1 MSRSGSA
8 IVLIPVAMIQPQI
21 VLLKEG
27 TDTSQGKGQL
37 ISNINA
43 CAAVVDIVKTTLG
56 PRGMDKL
63 INQNNSVTISNDG
76 ATIIQLLDIVHPAA
90 KVLTDIAKSQ
100 DNEVGDGTTSVCL
113 LAGAFLNAAKQFIQ
127 DGVRPQTIIRG
138 YRKASQV
145 ALERLREIAVPVDKN
160 IGGSKRAML
169 KACAQTALN
178 SKLIENYKEFFG
190 EMVVDAVTH
199 LDSSELDIDLIGI
212 KHIPGGSVT
221 DSSLVEGVA
230 FKKTFSYAGF
240 EQQPKKF
247 KDAKIAL
254 LNVELELKSERS
266 NAEIRVDNAAEYQ
279 KIVDA
284 EWQIIYDKLNLIV
297 DAGAQ
302 IILSKLPIG
311 DLATQFFADRNL
323 FCAGRVPQADLE
335 RVAAAAGGSIQ
346 TSLRALSDDV
356 LGRVESFEEKQI
368 GGERYNIFSGCPEAK
383 TVTLLLR
390 GGADQFIAETERS
403 VHDAIMIVKRSLQHD
418 SVVGGGGAVEMELS
432 RHLKEHSRTIKDK
445 TGLIIAAYAQA
456 FETIPSQLAQN
467 AGFDA
472 TDIVNELRTKHAKE
486 GGKWFGVDIDNEGT
500 WDTYNG
506 YVWEPSLVKKNAIA
520 AATEAACTVLS
531 VDETIRNPK
540 SEGMPDQGAPQMRGR

>member
-1 MSRSGSA
+1 
-8 IVLIPVAMIQPQI
+8 
-21 VLLKEG
+21 
-27 TDTSQGKGQL
+27 
-37 ISNINA
+37 
-43 CAAVVDIVKTTLG
+43 
-56 PRGMDKL
+56 MDKL
-63 INQNNSVTISNDG
+63 IHQNNTVTISNDG

-100 DNEVGDGTTSVCL
+100 DSEVGDGTTSVCL
-113 LAGAFLNAAKQFIQ
+113 LAGAFLNAAKSFIQ

-145 ALERLREIAVPVDKN
+145 ALERLREIAVPVDKS
-160 IGGSKRAML
+160 IKGSKRAML

-190 EMVVDAVTH
+190 DMVVDAVTH
-199 LDSSELDIDLIGI
+199 LDSDELDIDLIGI
-212 KHIPGGSVT
+212 KHVGGGSVT
-221 DSSLVEGVA
+221 DSFLVEGVA

-247 KDAKIAL
+247 KETKIAL

-266 NAEIRVDNAAEYQ
+266 NAEIRVEGVAEYQ
-279 KIVDA
+279 AIVDA

-297 DAGAQ
+297 DSGAQ

-311 DLATQFFADRNL
+311 DLATQFFADRGL
-323 FCAGRVPQADLE
+323 FCAGRVPEADLE

-346 TSLRALSDDV
+346 TSLRALSHDV
-356 LGRVESFEEKQI
+356 LGRCETFEERQI
-368 GGERYNIFSGCPEAK
+368 GGERYNVFSGCPEAK
-383 TVTLLLR
+383 TVTLILR

-418 SVVGGGGAVEMELS
+418 AIVGGGGAVEMELS
-432 RHLKEHSRTIKDK
+432 RHLKDYSKEIEDK
-445 TGLIIAAYAQA
+445 TGLIIAAYAKA
-456 FETIPSQLAQN
+456 FETIPAQLAQN

-486 GGKWFGVDIDNEGT
+486 GGLWFGVDIDNEGT

-540 SEGMPDQGAPQMRGR
+540 SEGLPDQGTPQMMGR